1 MRVKARKHSLDGE
14 MCDPEHPAS
23 ICTDGGEAITNAVR
37 SPVRPATRWMCVVSR
52 ASARVIVG
60 RMVVMRRA
68 SIDFS
73 TPGGP
78 RSKRL

>member
-1 MRVKARKHSLDGE
+1 MRL
-14 MCDPEHPAS
+14 
-23 ICTDGGEAITNAVR
+23 
-37 SPVRPATRWMCVVSR
+37 VSR
-52 ASARVIVG
+52 AFARVIVG

-73 TPGGP
+73 TPGGA